1 MIFKLFEHD
10 KPIKTRY
17 NPDNIYA
24 SLFDA
29 KNKLRLYLARI
40 NRKIT
45 DKNLQLKAE
54 DCDIVGFELIEKE
67 RYKL

>member
-17 NPDNIYA
+17 NPNNVYA
-24 SLFDA
+24 SLSEA
-29 KNKLRLYLARI
+29 KSRLRLYLVKT

-54 DCDIVGFELIEKE
+54 DCYIIGFELIEKA
-67 RYKL
+67 RYKF

>member
-17 NPDNIYA
+17 NPNNVYA
-24 SLFDA
+24 LLSEA
-29 KNKLRLYLARI
+29 KSKLRLYLAKT

-45 DKNLQLKAE
+45 DKNIQLKAE
-54 DCDIVGFELIEKE
+54 DCDIVGFELIEKA